1 MSQAKRAIGNCLL
14 AFASLAVG
22 LALCE
27 ATLRLFHPRYE
38 YAAAPPQRTYHWSS
52 QYRHPDTGEP
62 HLVVYNNLG
71 SRQHRDFHQREL
83 AEGVNLAFFG
93 DSFTENLRMAA
104 QYSFTE
110 VLDYLLNAQPRRGPS
125 SSPART
131 APRAGRFN
139 VLNFGMDARGPVE
152 QYWRYRGLGFKRLL
166 RHVFYVHSRADIHR
180 LRGWRGGGRLAGQAR
195 QARQAGQEGV
205 STLVRVLR
213 GLHLT
218 YLGLDVWHR
227 IGGTDPASGY
237 FGAMSKP
244 MALAALDALLRRW
257 RREVEAN
264 GGAFHIV
271 LLPSA
276 EILL

>member
-1 MSQAKRAIGNCLL
+1 MSLAKRAIGNCLL

-71 SRQHRDFHQREL
+71 SRQHRDFHEREL

-104 QYSFTE
+104 QFSFTE
-110 VLDYLLNAQPRRGPS
+110 VLDYVLNAQPRRGPS
-125 SSPART
+125 SSPADT
-131 APRAGRFN
+131 ALRAGRFN

-166 RHVFYVHSRADIHR
+166 RHVFYVHSLADIHR

-195 QARQAGQEGV
+195 QSRTSRTRRSLDLGPLTSGPSSHLFGFGRLASDRWQRPG
-205 STLVRVLR
+205 VRVLR
-213 GLHLT
+213 CHVQA
-218 YLGLDVWHR
+218 Y
-227 IGGTDPASGY
+227 GGGGDSLRAS
-237 FGAMSKP
+237 P
-244 MALAALDALLRRW
+244 RR
-257 RREVEAN
+257 A
-264 GGAFHIV
+264 
-271 LLPSA
+271 PSGPSTSA
-276 EILL
+276 QIQQNSLS